1 MIMSDKLRKKYQIS
15 ANKLVKEVNKII
27 EADFLWNGRFVF
39 HIMDSNFE
47 RFKDGSGGILYVVLR
62 GYDKKTK
69 YYKDYTLD
77 YAPYFQ
83 FIEWDIWQI
92 TNKFITEDTDTWKK
106 DNNPFNDNKI
116 DYTKVKID
124 DNIWNFKYYPYKQF

>member
-1 MIMSDKLRKKYQIS
+1 MRDKLRKKYQLN
-15 ANKLVKEVNKII
+15 ANKLVKEVNKAI
-27 EADFLWNGRFVF
+27 EADFLWRGRFVF

-47 RFKDGSGGILYVVLR
+47 RFKDGSGGILYVILR
-62 GYDKKTK
+62 GYDKKTN
-69 YYKDYTLD
+69 YYKDYILD

-83 FIEWDIWQI
+83 FIEWDLWQI

-106 DNNPFNDNKI
+106 GNNPFNDNKI